1 MGIIKK
7 AFRLRHRILRIM
19 YIILFF
25 TCNFALLSYAGQLK
39 DNSKFHMII
48 NPINGNQ
55 KILNDKFE
63 VLLSSQVGYSRYYNT
78 KSQDIGI
85 VYDEKTN
92 EEKFLYKNYIRYNSV
107 DLNNI
112 IYGDNIQRSSY
123 KDEIADWYWIEKEAN
138 YDGGSYRYAN
148 KIIFYSLDG
157 KDIIKEFNDVSF
169 KKFYNG
175 NFYYSTGKENPN
187 FYIWNAFTDKTEY
200 IGKYSNCYILDEG
213 NLIMYQCKK
222 DDMVNEVAKD
232 EILICA
238 RTFGTKKIISDY
250 YYFDTILI
258 NKQRYFII
266 CYNKRL
272 YHTDNWSDNSRFYNL
287 LDSNFNFV
295 FVNDFYCEDFENENN
310 NISINKITNLINNNV
325 SNNNISFYD
334 SIGLN
339 QRNLIYVFQTKECT
353 LYMFKNDK
361 GYVIYNE
368 KGKRCTNIY
377 KNYIDIAKSSE
388 HLFDTYFMT
397 ADDNDCKIYFYIDKS
412 FTVKEISYDRNTKL
426 ILADYG
432 YYAKTNIDIE
442 DSAFSYDED
451 TYEKEKKK
459 YKFNIYNIHNSNFNM
474 SICEESSMQDFEVIR
489 CEKDNKFNDY
499 FVYDLSVYNSLG
511 KLIFHSDS
519 NRINVI
525 GNTMLIVSEYNNCK
539 TMIYNFEGEKVI
551 EFDDFYCRNAKKCLY
566 DNDVNRFIVLS
577 CEKNNKRFDKI
588 FDVVEMKIL
597 KDDEMINKINKQ
609 NSSIKSDNEKKIN
622 IDETNELVHEYDTY
636 DRFSSYTKYAQES
649 KYWEIKDFD
658 FYSLNETNKENEKIK
673 NGYKIVDDGLGKSL
687 IKNNKVIIS
696 ECKYITNCNDNYFT
710 YQKGFKYGI
719 MNYIGDK
726 LAEFSIYDDTE
737 EEYSFHDWSKQ

>member
-1 MGIIKK
+1 
-7 AFRLRHRILRIM
+7 
-19 YIILFF
+19 
-25 TCNFALLSYAGQLK
+25 
-39 DNSKFHMII
+39 
-48 NPINGNQ
+48 
-55 KILNDKFE
+55 
-63 VLLSSQVGYSRYYNT
+63 
-78 KSQDIGI
+78 
-85 VYDEKTN
+85 
-92 EEKFLYKNYIRYNSV
+92 
-107 DLNNI
+107 
-112 IYGDNIQRSSY
+112 
-123 KDEIADWYWIEKEAN
+123 
-138 YDGGSYRYAN
+138 
-148 KIIFYSLDG
+148 
-157 KDIIKEFNDVSF
+157 
-169 KKFYNG
+169 
-175 NFYYSTGKENPN
+175 
-187 FYIWNAFTDKTEY
+187 
-200 IGKYSNCYILDEG
+200 
-213 NLIMYQCKK
+213 
-222 DDMVNEVAKD
+222 
-232 EILICA
+232 
-238 RTFGTKKIISDY
+238 
-250 YYFDTILI
+250 
-258 NKQRYFII
+258 
-266 CYNKRL
+266 
-272 YHTDNWSDNSRFYNL
+272 
-287 LDSNFNFV
+287 
-295 FVNDFYCEDFENENN
+295 
-310 NISINKITNLINNNV
+310 
-325 SNNNISFYD
+325 
-334 SIGLN
+334 
-339 QRNLIYVFQTKECT
+339 
-353 LYMFKNDK
+353 
-361 GYVIYNE
+361 
-368 KGKRCTNIY
+368 
-377 KNYIDIAKSSE
+377 
-388 HLFDTYFMT
+388 
-397 ADDNDCKIYFYIDKS
+397 
-412 FTVKEISYDRNTKL
+412 
-426 ILADYG
+426 
-432 YYAKTNIDIE
+432 
-442 DSAFSYDED
+442 
-451 TYEKEKKK
+451 
-459 YKFNIYNIHNSNFNM
+459 M

-609 NSSIKSDNEKKIN
+609 NSSIKSDNDKKIN

-673 NGYKIVDDGLGKSL
+673 NGYKIVDDGLSKSL